1 MLSSAPP
8 PTPAVIDVV
17 PILSWK
23 DNGELATGRTS
34 IRHGVGLRVW
44 LRRPWF
50 ASGAGEL
57 LGVVCRND
65 GIVGTNSPEYREITY
80 IARDPAHGGIVPH
93 PLGTDSLAGA
103 AVRVE
108 SITVQT
114 SGGPA
119 TASLAGFK
127 PRYDRGRDAWYCDL
141 KFDTGMAYLPF
152 VRLGLV
158 RYQPKS
164 IPGCEASHFIATSFV
179 QTLPDRTLTVI
190 RQNDTLTV
198 RMHGP
203 APQSRRKYD
212 GTVVEDT
219 NVVAAVIEEQDPRVR
234 DVALGWLALGPETI
248 LTAEIA
254 EDGSAVWSGGVPV
267 SDAELGG
274 VRRLCV
280 REFELHPA
288 DDRNAGAPAGTL
300 VEGRRLV
307 HADVIALDA

>member
-103 AVRVE
+103 AAADHFLGDDRLRLRGVRSLDSSNILRASSGDDNGVLLE
-108 SITVQT
+108 LNGT
-114 SGGPA
+114 S
-119 TASLAGFK
+119 
-127 PRYDRGRDAWYCDL
+127 
-141 KFDTGMAYLPF
+141 
-152 VRLGLV
+152 RLGI
-158 RYQPKS
+158 S
-164 IPGCEASHFIATSFV
+164 
-179 QTLPDRTLTVI
+179 
-190 RQNDTLTV
+190 
-198 RMHGP
+198 
-203 APQSRRKYD
+203 SRRH
-212 GTVVEDT
+212 
-219 NVVAAVIEEQDPRVR
+219 
-234 DVALGWLALGPETI
+234 
-248 LTAEIA
+248 
-254 EDGSAVWSGGVPV
+254 
-267 SDAELGG
+267 DA
-274 VRRLCV
+274 
-280 REFELHPA
+280 
-288 DDRNAGAPAGTL
+288 DRC
-300 VEGRRLV
+300 
-307 HADVIALDA
+307 